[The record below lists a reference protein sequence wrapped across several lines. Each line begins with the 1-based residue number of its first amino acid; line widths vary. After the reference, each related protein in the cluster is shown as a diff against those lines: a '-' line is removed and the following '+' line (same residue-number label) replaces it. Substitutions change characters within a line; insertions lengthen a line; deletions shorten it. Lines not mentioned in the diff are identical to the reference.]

1 MFVAWRAVYAG
12 DDTGEVSVRALRRTA
27 EQALHRVRD
36 TKGSAFDKRLFDHEM
51 TGLAVAAFEK
61 TTRFKGLA

>member
-1 MFVAWRAVYAG
+1 LCRG
-12 DDTGEVSVRALRRTA
+12 GTGEVWLSALRRTA
-27 EQALHRVRD
+27 EQALHRVRG